1 MLLKLKSQEGDLMIV
16 GERKPIKEILE
27 MIEGYERILIVG
39 CGTCVAV
46 CFAGGEKQVKIL
58 ASALRISRKL
68 TGKKITIEEITVER
82 QCEKEFVNELKKLIS
97 SSDVIIS
104 LACGIGAQT
113 LTELFPEKITLPGLN
128 TTFIGAPVEHG
139 IWEERCRSC
148 GDCSLDLS
156 GGICPVSRCSK
167 SLLNGPCGG
176 SRNGKCEV
184 NSEIDCAWQL
194 IYNRLKKIGKINL
207 MTEIIPPKKRSLI
220 DNGIPRKIIRE
231 DLMI

>member
-1 MLLKLKSQEGDLMIV
+1 MIV
-16 GERKPIKEILE
+16 GERKPIKEILK

-58 ASALRISRKL
+58 ASALKISRNVQ
-68 TGKKITIEEITVER
+68 GKKIVIEEMTVER
-82 QCEKEFVNELKKLIS
+82 QCEKEFVDELKNLIP
-97 SSDVIIS
+97 SSDIIIS

-148 GDCSLDLS
+148 GDCSLDLF

-176 SRNGKCEV
+176 SKNGKCEV

>member
-1 MLLKLKSQEGDLMIV
+1 MIV
-16 GERKPIKEILE
+16 GERKPIKEILK

-58 ASALRISRKL
+58 ASALKISRNIQ
-68 TGKKITIEEITVER
+68 GKKIVIEEMTVER
-82 QCEKEFVNELKKLIS
+82 QCEKEFVDELKNLIP
-97 SSDVIIS
+97 SSDIIIS

-128 TTFIGAPVEHG
+128 TTFIGAPVVHG

-176 SRNGKCEV
+176 SKNGKCEV

>member
-1 MLLKLKSQEGDLMIV
+1 MIV
-16 GERKPIKEILE
+16 GERKPIKKILE

-58 ASALRISRKL
+58 ASALKISRNIQ
-68 TGKKITIEEITVER
+68 GKKITIEEITVER
-82 QCEKEFVNELKKLIS
+82 QCEKEFVDELKNLIP
-97 SSDVIIS
+97 SSDIIIS

-128 TTFIGAPVEHG
+128 TTFIGAPVVHG

-176 SRNGKCEV
+176 SKNGKCEV

>member
-1 MLLKLKSQEGDLMIV
+1 MIV

-27 MIEGYERILIVG
+27 MIEGYERILIAG

-58 ASALRISRKL
+58 ASALKISRNIQ
-68 TGKKITIEEITVER
+68 GKKITIKEMTVER
-82 QCEKEFVNELKKLIS
+82 QCEKEFVDELKNLIP
-97 SSDVIIS
+97 SSDIIIS

-139 IWEERCRSC
+139 IWAERCRSC
-148 GDCSLDLS
+148 GDCILDLC

-176 SRNGKCEV
+176 NKNGKCEV

>member
-1 MLLKLKSQEGDLMIV
+1 MIV
-16 GERKPIKEILE
+16 GERKPIKKILE

-58 ASALRISRKL
+58 ASALKISRNIQ
-68 TGKKITIEEITVER
+68 GKRIAIEEMTVER
-82 QCEKEFVNELKKLIS
+82 QCEKEFVDELKNLIP
-97 SSDVIIS
+97 SSDIIIS

-128 TTFIGAPVEHG
+128 TTFIGAPVVHG

-176 SRNGKCEV
+176 SKNGKCEV

>member
-1 MLLKLKSQEGDLMIV
+1 MIV
-16 GERKPIKEILE
+16 GERKPIKKILE

-58 ASALRISRKL
+58 ASALKISRNIQ
-68 TGKKITIEEITVER
+68 GKKIVIKEMTVER
-82 QCEKEFVNELKKLIS
+82 QCEKEFVDELKNLIP
-97 SSDVIIS
+97 SSDIIIS

-128 TTFIGAPVEHG
+128 TTFIGAPVVHG

-176 SRNGKCEV
+176 SKNGKCEV

>member
-1 MLLKLKSQEGDLMIV
+1 MIV

-58 ASALRISRKL
+58 ASALKISRNIQ
-68 TGKKITIEEITVER
+68 GKKIVIEEMTVER
-82 QCEKEFVNELKKLIS
+82 QCEKEFVDELKNLIP
-97 SSDVIIS
+97 SSDIIIS

-128 TTFIGAPVEHG
+128 TTFIGAPVVHG

-176 SRNGKCEV
+176 SKNGKCEV

>member
-46 CFAGGEKQVKIL
+46 CFAGGEKQGKIL

-68 TGKKITIEEITVER
+68 NGKKITIEEITVER

-113 LTELFPEKITLPGLN
+113 LTELFPEKITFPGLN

-139 IWEERCRSC
+139 IWAERCRSC
-148 GDCSLDLS
+148 GDCILS
-156 GGICPVSRCSK
+156 KNS
-167 SLLNGPCGG
+167 
-176 SRNGKCEV
+176 KCEV
-184 NSEIDCAWQL
+184 NPDIDCAWQL
-194 IYNRLKKIGKINL
+194 IYKRLKLIGKINL
-207 MTEIIPPKKRSLI
+207 MTEIIPPKKRSVI

-231 DLMI
+231 DIMI

>member
-1 MLLKLKSQEGDLMIV
+1 MIV

-58 ASALRISRKL
+58 ASALKISRNIQ
-68 TGKKITIEEITVER
+68 GKKIVIEEMTVER
-82 QCEKEFVNELKKLIS
+82 QCEKEFVDELKNLIP
-97 SSDVIIS
+97 SSDIIIY

-128 TTFIGAPVEHG
+128 TTFIGAPVVHG

-176 SRNGKCEV
+176 SKNGKCEV